1 MVAAHPERLGPPP
14 VTTFTLDYPPRDAA
28 AAPAARAAGR
38 RLAFLLKDLNGG
50 GVQRMTLA
58 VVRECAE
65 RGHAVDLLVMRSE
78 GVLGT
83 KVPAAVRLVPL
94 RRGHSLAAR
103 AKALAADPLALP
115 ALALPVLLPRRT
127 DWTLAYL
134 GDLAVYLRR
143 EAPDALLTA
152 TPRLNLVSVWA
163 RRLAGTRMRVLLSE
177 RTEPSKDFGRGP
189 NWRKRFLPRLMR
201 RTYAQAEAVV
211 AVSNGV
217 ADDLARLTG
226 LPRARIRTVYNPVVG
241 PDLARMA
248 AEPVGHRWF
257 RPGEPPVIL
266 GAGRLSE
273 QKDFPTLVRAFAR
286 LQRGGRV
293 VRLVILGTAAQP
305 KLMAE
310 RVAELKGLAE
320 SLGAGGEV
328 DLPGY
333 AENPFAYMARSA
345 VFAMSSAWEGF
356 GNVLVEAMACGC
368 PVVST
373 DCPSGPAE
381 ILEGGRYGPLVPV
394 GDDAALALALARV
407 LDAPPPSEVLKARA
421 GEFTVGRATDAY
433 LEALFGRG

>member
-1 MVAAHPERLGPPP
+1 VSTALAPSPPS
-14 VTTFTLDYPPRDAA
+14 RDAA
-28 AAPAARAAGR
+28 PPAARTR
-38 RLAFLLKDLNGG
+38 LRLAFLIKDLNGG

-58 VVRECAE
+58 VARECAE
-65 RGHAVDLLVMRSE
+65 RGHAVDLLVMRPE
-78 GVLGT
+78 GVLRE
-83 KVPAAVRLVPL
+83 KVPAGVRLVPL
-94 RRGHSLAAR
+94 RRGRALAAR
-103 AKALAADPLALP
+103 ARALAADPLGLP

-134 GDLAVYLRR
+134 GSVADRLRR
-143 EAPDALLTA
+143 EVPDALLTA
-152 TPRLNLVSVWA
+152 TPRLNLVAVWA
-163 RRLAGTRMRVLLSE
+163 RRLAAVPTRVLLSE
-177 RTEPSKDFGRGP
+177 RTEPSQDLGP
-189 NWRKRFLPRLMR
+189 GGGGENWRKRHLPRLMR
-201 RTYAQAEAVV
+201 RAYGQAEAVV

-226 LPRARIRTVYNPVVG
+226 LPRGRILTVYNPVVG

-248 AEPVGHRWF
+248 AAPPDHPWF

-286 LQRGGRV
+286 LRREGRA
-293 VRLVILGTAAQP
+293 VRLVILGTAARP
-305 KLMAE
+305 ELMAE
-310 RVAELKGLAE
+310 RVAELKGLAAE
-320 SLGAGGEV
+320 LGAGGGV

-381 ILEGGRYGPLVPV
+381 ILDGGRYGPLVPV
-394 GDDAALALALARV
+394 GDDAALAEALGRV
-407 LDAPPPSEVLKARA
+407 LEAPLPVDVLKARA